1 MQIDIIDQ
9 TNHLTNKQVEL
20 MRNVLAFAGERE
32 KITDNVELSITIVT
46 NKEIKALNAQYRN
59 KNEATDVL
67 SFEMDNRFR
76 EVDNQIDIPI
86 MLGDIIISYDK
97 IKEQSERY
105 NHSFEREIAF
115 LALHGLLHLLG
126 YTHDSKEEEGVMF
139 QKQESILEEF
149 KLERN

>member
-9 TNHLTNKQVEL
+9 TNHLTIKQVEL

-126 YTHDSKEEEGVMF
+126 YTHDSKEEEEVMF